1 MKARLEG
8 ARFRRSPAA
17 AAILTSIALGLGI
30 WTVTGSRLFAIQ
42 LVKVTGV
49 EELTAEEVERLS
61 GVEVGEN
68 LLRLSTDA
76 VAYRVASSP
85 WVAEA
90 RVSRMLP
97 STLQIDV
104 VERRAVGWLSGPGGL
119 AIVGADGLVLE
130 RVPSE
135 PRDLPALGGWS
146 APLEAGDH
154 AEDLGAPL
162 RVAASLSAAM
172 LHRVSEVAMKDEE
185 IVLGLRTGGE
195 VRFGQPAQLEAKART
210 LASLLAWIDD
220 RGIEDPAIDL
230 RIPSAPAVTPP
241 S

>member
-1 MKARLEG
+1 
-8 ARFRRSPAA
+8 
-17 AAILTSIALGLGI
+17 
-30 WTVTGSRLFAIQ
+30 
-42 LVKVTGV
+42 
-49 EELTAEEVERLS
+49 
-61 GVEVGEN
+61 
-68 LLRLSTDA
+68 
-76 VAYRVASSP
+76 
-85 WVAEA
+85 
-90 RVSRMLP
+90 
-97 STLQIDV
+97 
-104 VERRAVGWLSGPGGL
+104 VERRAVGWLSDPGGL

-154 AEDLGAPL
+154 AEDVGAPL

-185 IVLGLRTGGE
+185 VVLGLRTGGE

-210 LASLLAWIDD
+210 LASLLAWIDA

-230 RIPSAPAVTPP
+230 RIPSAPAVTPTSERP
-241 S
+241 FAA